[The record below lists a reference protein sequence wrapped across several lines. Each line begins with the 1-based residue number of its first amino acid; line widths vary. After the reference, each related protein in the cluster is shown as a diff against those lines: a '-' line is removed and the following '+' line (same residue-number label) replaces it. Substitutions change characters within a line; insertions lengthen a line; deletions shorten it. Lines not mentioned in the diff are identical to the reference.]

1 MQMQKGIFFDICLI
15 YIFGARYKKINKHQR
30 FFVSFAYLIF
40 YSSLRDKNMMERLS
54 NVNISF
60 TNKNKRIFYG
70 LASSNNI
77 RSNQIKICF
86 MVLIIQHNAKIT
98 MYGMSN
104 ETKIVDGMYQKLT
117 KLFSLHCHSIYIQAF
132 LMVQIFYHY

>member
-1 MQMQKGIFFDICLI
+1 MQSEIFFHICLI

-40 YSSLRDKNMMERLS
+40 YSSLRDKNMMERLY

-70 LASSNNI
+70 LASSNNT
-77 RSNQIKICF
+77 RSNQIKMCF

-98 MYGMSN
+98 MYG
-104 ETKIVDGMYQKLT
+104 
-117 KLFSLHCHSIYIQAF
+117 IYIGISNSIDLLSLLMIHVIRYEKLYRTIKNMAKMHTF
-132 LMVQIFYHY
+132 L